1 MLYNLFF
8 NSFYTL
14 AGLDHFSYSS
24 LFFIKKQVIQLFLL
38 LATLPIHLRSRDC
51 VIKWINFAFFSYSY
65 SIAFVYLLSHQNDL
79 LIASEFKRTFQK
91 NQFLFSSHFIPS
103 LHSVLLFYFIYF
115 PFNLL
120 SSNFLLSFLLFLILC
135 LEQLN

>member
-38 LATLPIHLRSRDC
+38 LTTLPIHQRSRDC
-51 VIKWINFAFFSYSY
+51 VIKWINLASFSY

-79 LIASEFKRTFQK
+79 LIASKFKRTFPK
-91 NQFLFSSHFIPS
+91 NSFSFFYFIPS
-103 LHSVLLFYFIYF
+103 LHSNPFFYFISSIFLSIFFLPTFYF
-115 PFNLL
+115 HFYF
-120 SSNFLLSFLLFLILC
+120 FLFCVQIC
-135 LEQLN
+135 